1 MDDVDYVTEMK
12 EAVPGGL
19 YAKYIE
25 LKATHGNDPS
35 FFADAAQLLFENGQK
50 GKAVTVLTNMVELDT
65 ENHQLL
71 RSMGYV
77 LEEWGMY
84 AYAVDAYKKVLAIK
98 EEEPQSYRDLALAYE
113 RNGQHQEA
121 VDLLYK
127 VLTKN
132 FNQYEDRYRGL
143 KALLLNELN
152 AIIAQHKNV
161 LNLSKINKA
170 IIEPLP
176 VDLRIVIDWNKDE
189 TDIDLHI
196 VEPGGEECFYGH
208 KQSSAGGRLS
218 EDFTQGYGPEEYQIK
233 KAQKGKYQIR
243 VNYYGDRYQ
252 KQQVPAVLKLTIYK
266 NFGTPA
272 QTIVTQSF
280 IMNNQKGVIEIS
292 DVKF

>member
-1 MDDVDYVTEMK
+1 
-12 EAVPGGL
+12 L
-19 YAKYIE
+19 YAKYLE
-25 LKATHGNDPS
+25 LKAVYGNDPS

-50 GKAVTVLTNMVELDT
+50 EKAVTVLTNMVELQT

-77 LEEWGMY
+77 FEEWGMY
-84 AYAVDAYKKVLAIK
+84 AYAIEVYKKVLLIK

-113 RNGQHQEA
+113 RNGQHQQA

-152 AIIAQHKNV
+152 GIIAQHKNA

-208 KQSSAGGRLS
+208 KQSGAGGRLS

-233 KAQKGKYQIR
+233 NAQKGKYQIR

-272 QTIVTQSF
+272 QTAVTETF
-280 IMNNQKGVIEIS
+280 VMNNQKGVIEIA
-292 DVKF
+292 DFKF